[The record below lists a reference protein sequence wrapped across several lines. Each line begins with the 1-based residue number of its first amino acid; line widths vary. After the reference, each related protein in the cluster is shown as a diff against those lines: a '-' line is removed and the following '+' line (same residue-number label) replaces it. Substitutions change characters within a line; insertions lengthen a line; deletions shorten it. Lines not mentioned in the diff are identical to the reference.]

1 MLILIMLNVDT
12 DIACLID
19 KNDID
24 WLIDKTAIDSE
35 AKQHHLLNSNASAAI
50 LFKDSKGRFHLLI
63 IFVGFH
69 VCFVWMIQ

>member
-1 MLILIMLNVDT
+1 MFNILDNVDT

-19 KNDID
+19 ENDID
-24 WLIDKTAIDSE
+24 WLIDKIDFDSE

-63 IFVGFH
+63 IFVGFN
-69 VCFVWMIQ
+69 VCFGWMIQ